1 MRKKFDMQ
9 EIKTK
14 TQVDKAYEEYQE
26 FMKVSGMPKYN
37 FIYINQKGTTVAE
50 AIYDNNRYNL
60 IIANTLGTVYKAGA
74 KGILVHEFTHIYDD
88 EELVKTYGFSHEDR
102 NVQYVYKE
110 LHAEQIKTL
119 YLLGCK
125 TFDDLGNISVNSE
138 TFLYGKSLYNIH
150 DYLLEYKKE
159 FTKNISIIENAKKT
173 NIQIDLVE
181 FNNLLNRVFYY
192 IGTASVYLK
201 YCNPSAFDEL
211 DIQPVYDYYGYGLN
225 MLIKVLL
232 EKPIGF
238 HTKEVVEAMAEIR
251 KKIMYHFGEELKVI
265 KFPS

>member
-1 MRKKFDMQ
+1 MRRKFDMQ
-9 EIKTK
+9 EVKTK
-14 TQVDKAYEEYQE
+14 TQVNKAYEEYQE

-37 FIYINQKGTTVAE
+37 FIYSNQKGSTVAE

-60 IIANTLGTVYKAGA
+60 IVANTLGTVYKAGA
-74 KGILVHEFTHIYDD
+74 KGILIHEFTHIYDE
-88 EELVKTYGFSHEDR
+88 EELTRTYGISHEDR
-102 NVQYVYKE
+102 NIQYVYKE
-110 LHAEQIKTL
+110 VHAEQIKAL

-125 TFDDLGNISVNSE
+125 TFDDLDGINVNSE
-138 TFLYGKSLYNIH
+138 TFLYGKNLYNIH

-159 FTKNISIIENAKKT
+159 FIQIIDKIEFAKSTNTK
-173 NIQIDLVE
+173 IDLVE
-181 FNNLLNRVFYY
+181 FNNLLNRIFYY

-211 DIQPVYDYYGYGLN
+211 DIQPVYDYFGYGLN

-238 HTKEVVEAMAEIR
+238 HTKEVVEAMAKIR
-251 KKIMYHFGEELKVI
+251 LLIVQHYGKLELI
-265 KFPS
+265 DDTL